1 MAFNLADITASIRG
15 LASQARKLRSDI
27 EKARREHD
35 EIAAAP
41 AARADLKAALHAYV
55 DTSAEKFDALVVRAL
70 QPLLTRPA
78 RLHDG
83 ERVAEM
89 FGLLA
94 AAAPGGAPTP
104 RAHDLVVCGLARA
117 LALSGLDSIVD
128 AMTWPQPEG
137 LPMAQRVV
145 ELQRLEKHI
154 AGLEAQEATLR
165 AEARAGGVLLQD

>member
-1 MAFNLADITASIRG
+1 MAFNRADITASIRG

-117 LALSGLDSIVD
+117 LALAGLEPIVD
-128 AMTWPQPEG
+128 AITWPHPEG
-137 LPMAQRVV
+137 LPMAQRFD
-145 ELQRLEKHI
+145 ELQRPEKLS
-154 AGLEAQEATLR
+154 AVLDAPGSALR
-165 AEARAGGVLLQD
+165 AEARAAGAISPE